1 MRILLLS
8 DTHNDTNRIDYILEQ
23 CGPVDQV
30 IHCGDVE
37 RDAEYMSYVMPP
49 LSPICSVSGNNE
61 WYAEKPYY
69 TILSFEGIRFYIT
82 HGHQERVKR
91 DLSLLAYKAKKN
103 DCQVALFG
111 HTHKRADEMTDGIR
125 CINPGSV
132 CYPGCSYA
140 ILTIVNGNLTVEH
153 FDIDS

>member
-8 DTHNDTNRIDYILEQ
+8 DTHNDTNRIDDILEQ
-23 CGPVDQV
+23 CGKIDQV

-49 LSPICSVSGNNE
+49 LTPICSVSGNNE
-61 WYAEKPYY
+61 WYAEKPYF
-69 TILSFEGIRFYIT
+69 TTLTFEGVRFYIT

-91 DLSLLAYKAKKN
+91 DFSLLAHKARKN
-103 DCQVALFG
+103 DCRVALFG
-111 HTHKRADEMTDGIR
+111 HTHKRTDEIIDDIR
-125 CINPGSV
+125 VINPGSV

-140 ILTIVNGNLTVEH
+140 MLTVEGEKLTVEF
-153 FDIDS
+153 FDIN